1 MNKEYET
8 YGMGDYT
15 RSYRGPQ
22 DDVWPIPQNEIDTDL
37 NLKQHKEWGGE
48 QTNKS
53 IIKENNY
60 ISMRSY
66 LSLYMSGNLQEG
78 MARVKQKAG

>member
-8 YGMGDYT
+8 YGMGDYS
-15 RSYRGPQ
+15 RSYRGSQ

-48 QTNKS
+48 
-53 IIKENNY
+53 
-60 ISMRSY
+60 
-66 LSLYMSGNLQEG
+66 
-78 MARVKQKAG
+78 

>member
-8 YGMGDYT
+8 YSMGDYT
-15 RSYRGPQ
+15 RSYRGTQ
-22 DDVWPIPQNEIDTDL
+22 DDVCPIPQNQIDTDL

-60 ISMRSY
+60 IYYNMQNVI
-66 LSLYMSGNLQEG
+66 LKEGHFNL
-78 MARVKQKAG
+78 

>member
-22 DDVWPIPQNEIDTDL
+22 DKVWPIPQNEIDTDL

-48 QTNKS
+48 
-53 IIKENNY
+53 
-60 ISMRSY
+60 
-66 LSLYMSGNLQEG
+66 
-78 MARVKQKAG
+78 